1 MRKYET
7 PTILIS
13 TNVSLNIFDHIVVT
27 LKSSSDT
34 INFQDPEITE
44 DNEICIKLTQEQSG
58 NLGRNKVLGQWTGIT
73 SDDNRIV
80 SEMFAL
86 SISSTLY
93 DEVI

>member
-13 TNVSLNIFDHIVVT
+13 TNVSLDVFDHIVVT

-58 NLGRNKVLGQWTGIT
+58 NLGRNKVLGQWPGIT
-73 SDDNRIV
+73 SNDNRVV

-86 SISSTLY
+86 SIGSTLY